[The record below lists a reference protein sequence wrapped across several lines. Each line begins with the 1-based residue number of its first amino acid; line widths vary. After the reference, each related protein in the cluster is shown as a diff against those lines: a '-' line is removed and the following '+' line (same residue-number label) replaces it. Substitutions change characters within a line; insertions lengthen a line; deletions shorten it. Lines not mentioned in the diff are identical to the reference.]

1 MSLQTLRLNPN
12 KRRAFLSDCF
22 YFNWLGK
29 YSVEIDFLKDSY
41 KVVCRNFTFHSDECE
56 LPYCVSHF
64 NQYDIYHFTDI
75 KRCIDFYKLV
85 CYTLISDF
93 DIKSIS
99 DFDEFFDLTRPQGAF
114 EYLPQIKK
122 YFM

>member
-1 MSLQTLRLNPN
+1 MSLNTLRLEPS

-29 YSVEIDFLKDSY
+29 YSVEIDFLANSY
-41 KVVCRNFTFHSDECE
+41 KVVCRNFTFHQNDCE
-56 LPYCVSHF
+56 LPYCISHF
-64 NQYDIYHFTDI
+64 DQYDIYTFYDI
-75 KRCIDFYKLV
+75 KKCIDFYKLV

-93 DIKSIS
+93 DIRSVS
-99 DFDEFFDLTRPQGAF
+99 DFDEFFDLSRPQGF
-114 EYLPQIKK
+114 NEYLPQLRK